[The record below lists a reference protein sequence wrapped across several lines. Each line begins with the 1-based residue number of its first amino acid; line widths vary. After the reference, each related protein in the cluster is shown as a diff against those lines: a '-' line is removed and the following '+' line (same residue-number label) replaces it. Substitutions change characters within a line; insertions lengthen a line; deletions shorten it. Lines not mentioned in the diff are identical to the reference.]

1 MDNGFRKVPQAQPL
15 RGIVPFGGFC
25 ISNLL
30 AMKWKIDMNRI
41 LFVVFLVLF
50 VTFCVTSPVL
60 AGKGISYYNEG
71 FSAQGKGNYDEAI
84 KFYTLAI
91 ESGDIS
97 SQYLLFSY
105 FGRGVCRT
113 SKGDYDKSLADWN
126 VAIEL
131 NPKEANAFF
140 YRGFC
145 WGKKKQY
152 DRAIVDFNRAIELY
166 PAHAMAFFYRGLI
179 WGDKEDYDRAIA
191 DGTKTIE
198 LNPNFAPAYVL
209 LAMVLF
215 KKGEY
220 NKVMLNS
227 TKAIELNPNFAPAYC
242 ALAWLFSACPDSKYR
257 NGMKA
262 VELAKK
268 AVELTEASFTL
279 CPLAAAY
286 AEVGRFQDAI
296 KTQERA
302 IKKFNEEN
310 NAKDLAEAEEQ
321 LASYRA
327 GKPWREK

>member
-1 MDNGFRKVPQAQPL
+1 
-15 RGIVPFGGFC
+15 
-25 ISNLL
+25 
-30 AMKWKIDMNRI
+30 MNRI
-41 LFVVFLVLF
+41 LFMVFLFLF
-50 VTFCVTSPVL
+50 VTFCMTPSVL
-60 AGKGISYYNEG
+60 AEKSISCYNKG
-71 FSAQGKGNYDEAI
+71 FSAQGKGDYDEAI

-97 SQYLLFSY
+97 SYYLFLSY
-105 FGRGVCRT
+105 FGRGISRA

-131 NPKEANAFF
+131 NPRETNAFF
-140 YRGFC
+140 NRGFC
-145 WGKKKQY
+145 WIHKGQY

-166 PAHAMAFFYRGLI
+166 PTHAMAFFYRGLV
-179 WGDKEDYDRAIA
+179 WGEKEDYDRALV
-191 DGTKTIE
+191 DSTKAIE

-227 TKAIELNPNFAPAYC
+227 TKAIELNPNLAIAYSV
-242 ALAWLFSACPDSKYR
+242 LAWLFSACPDSKYR
-257 NGMKA
+257 DGMKA

-279 CPLAAAY
+279 RSLAAAY

-296 KTQERA
+296 KTQESA
-302 IKKFNEEN
+302 IKKLNEEN

-321 LASYRA
+321 LASYKTRN
-327 GKPWREK
+327 PWREK